1 MKAEQRTI
9 NIRLNDEV
17 YRALQ
22 ALSAARGI
30 SMNKV
35 VEEGILEAA
44 ESARRAR
51 LKEAFARIAATSA
64 EEQSVEFGFEAQS
77 GVVLGSE

>member
-1 MKAEQRTI
+1 MRTDLRTL
-9 NIRLNDEV
+9 NIRLNEDA
-17 YRALQ
+17 YKALQ
-22 ALSAARGI
+22 ALSIARGI

-64 EEQSVEFGFEAQS
+64 EEQSVDFGFEAQS